1 MQIRPRVTHTLSVL
15 GLLCAA
21 AGTTYAGAPTSVD
34 LTRQDQIRWS
44 SGIIERLAPMSQS
57 QIRSSL
63 QTLSSREDASH
74 VLVRFER
81 PLSQAQRDD
90 LAAKGLDLLSS
101 LGSTTY
107 FANLRDGAD
116 LGALGNAPIRM
127 VTEIERHQKLHG
139 DLLTGRLNDWMIS
152 LDEPT
157 RQGKLR
163 ESFDRGM
170 VSREEFEKAGADP
183 LVAVVVMFHQDVDHK
198 TESQRLSRQL
208 HATVASQIRSINA
221 AVLHMHLSQI
231 DQLAMDDSI
240 MWVEPPLPP
249 MAELNAENRALT
261 NVDLVNAAPYGLDGT
276 GVNVLI
282 YDGGKMANHN
292 DFGSRLTIGMSDTA
306 NTSDHATHV
315 GGTVGGDGTATYN
328 NRGMAPGV
336 NLISY
341 GFEQPGGLMQG
352 FLYTDPG
359 DIEDDYTEAINVYGA
374 HISNNSIGTNTAPNG
389 YPCDWTGNY
398 GATGALIDAIARG
411 SLGNPFRIVWANG
424 NERQTS
430 RCLGDDNG
438 NFGEYFSTAP
448 PAGAKNHITVGSV
461 DSDTDLTSSFS
472 SWGPVDDGRIK
483 PDISAPGCQ
492 VGGDGGVLS
501 TSSLNPAGYSV
512 KCGTSMASPTVC
524 GISALILEQYRLSFP
539 DRDDLRNSTLKAILA
554 NTAVDR
560 GNTGPD
566 YQYGYGSV
574 RADAAVDA
582 VIAENVVEAEVG
594 QGDIYRFVVIIGEND
609 SELKVTMAWDD
620 APGTPNVDPVL
631 VNDLDIR
638 VIDSS
643 SNIHMPWTLD
653 PSNPSAPA
661 VRTTR
666 DGINNIEQVVIDN
679 AAPGAYTVEVSG
691 FNVAVGATQGFGVVS
706 NGFLV
711 NCSSNGL
718 ISMSGSRV
726 QCDGSLNVQVIDC
739 DLNTSDEVVDTV
751 DVMIS
756 STTDAGFMLTLTETA
771 AESAAFTGSF
781 TFSSSGGADLGVN
794 EGDTITAT
802 YIDADDGEGNFGVFN
817 DSTATV
823 DCTAPMV
830 LSASATD
837 IEPRAAVASVTLDE
851 PSSITVRYGETIG
864 SLTQSAGSNSLSTS
878 HDVAMTG
885 LQDEHDYVFVVD
897 ATDQAGNMS
906 TDDNGGVGYA
916 FTTPDVPDFFTEQ
929 FGSGIDLVGSRV
941 EFRPVATVE
950 GYEACIDP
958 ITPGVF
964 PVSPAGGV
972 SVSLSDDDSE
982 QISLSGGHTV
992 QLYGEVY
999 DEFYIGS
1006 NGYVTF
1012 GSGRSTYS
1020 ESYGEHFS
1028 AKQVSALFD
1037 DLNPSQG
1044 GNVSYLE
1051 LGDRVVVTFDG
1062 VPEHNGN
1069 NSNSFQIELYY
1080 DGTIAMSWISL
1091 DSNDAV
1097 IGLSEGN
1104 GQDPDFIASDLS
1116 VYDSCGPRAPYAADV
1131 SVQTPINETI
1141 IVQLAGADDGL
1152 PERPGE
1158 LTYSVV
1164 SLPSTGTI
1172 FDVGSGSQIVSVP
1185 HVLASQGDMVE
1196 FVPANN
1202 YQGVV
1207 SFTYIADDGGT
1218 APDGGESNVGTVSV
1232 TVGGPQPVY
1241 SFLVDDTNPGWDTT
1255 GAWAFGQPAGSSGDP
1270 SSGATGDNVY
1280 GYNLNGDYPNNMPQQ
1295 FLTSESLDFTGVTQ
1309 VTLTFERWLGVERSQ
1324 YDHAVIQ
1331 VSVNGG
1337 SWETIW
1343 ENDFSTSMSE
1353 SSWTSVSYDISGMAD
1368 DQSDVRVRWI
1378 MGTTDTS
1385 VVYHGWNIDDIVFEG
1400 ITEISACRPDYTG
1413 DGELDFFDISAF
1425 LTLFSA
1431 EDPLAD
1437 YNGDNEFDFFD
1448 ISSFL
1453 MDLNAGCP

>member
-1 MQIRPRVTHTLSVL
+1 MLNRPRVRHTVSVL
-15 GLLCAA
+15 GMLCAA
-21 AGTTYAGAPTSVD
+21 SGTTFAGAPSSDD

-44 SGIIERLAPMSQS
+44 SGIVERLAPMSPS
-57 QIRSSL
+57 QVRSSL
-63 QTLSSREDASH
+63 ETLAARQDASH

-90 LAAKGLDLLSS
+90 LAAKGLELLSS

-107 FANLRDGAD
+107 FANIRDGAD
-116 LGALGNAPIRM
+116 IGAIGSAPIRL

-139 DLLTGRLNDWMIS
+139 DLLTGRVNDWMVS

-157 RQGKLR
+157 RRGKLR

-170 VSREEFEKAGADP
+170 ISREEFQKAGSDP
-183 LVAVVVMFHQDVDHK
+183 LVAVVVMFHEDVDHRA
-198 TESQRLSRQL
+198 ESQRLGREFN
-208 HATVASQIRSINA
+208 ATVASQIRSINA
-221 AVLHMHLSQI
+221 ATLHLRLSQI
-231 DQLAMDDSI
+231 DALALEDSV

-249 MAELNAENRALT
+249 MDELNAENRALT
-261 NVDLVNAAPYGLDGT
+261 GVDIVNSAPYGLDGT

-306 NTSDHATHV
+306 STSDHATHV
-315 GGTVGGDGTATYN
+315 GGTVGGDGTANAN

-341 GFEQPGGLMQG
+341 GFEQEGGLMQG

-359 DIEDDYTEAINVYGA
+359 DIEDDYTEAINLYGA

-398 GATGALIDAIARG
+398 GVTGALIDAIARG

-438 NFGEYFSTAP
+438 NHGEYFSTAP

-461 DSDTDLTSSFS
+461 DSDTDLSSDFS

-492 VGGDGGVLS
+492 VGGDGGVTS
-501 TSSLNPAGYSV
+501 TGSSSPTSYTV

-560 GNTGPD
+560 GNAGPD

-582 VIAENVVEAEVG
+582 VIAENVIEAEVG
-594 QGDIYRFVVIIGEND
+594 QGGVYRFVVIIGAGD
-609 SELKVTMAWDD
+609 DDLKVTLAWDD

-638 VIDSS
+638 VIDAA
-643 SNIHMPWTLD
+643 SNVHMPWTLD

-661 VRTTR
+661 VRTVR

-691 FNVAVGATQGFGVVS
+691 FNVAVGATQSFGVCS

-711 NCSSNGL
+711 NCSSAGL
-718 ISMSGSRV
+718 IGMGASRV
-726 QCDGSLNVQVIDC
+726 QCDGTQNVQVIDC
-739 DLNTSDEVVDTV
+739 DLNTSDLVVDTV

-756 STTDAGFMLTLTETA
+756 SDSDAGFMLTLTETA
-771 AESAAFTGSF
+771 PESAAFTGSF
-781 TFSSSGGADLGVN
+781 TFSSSGGADLGVS
-794 EGDTITAT
+794 EGDTITAR
-802 YIDADDGEGNFGVFN
+802 YIDADDGEGNFGVIV

-830 LSASATD
+830 LTASATD
-837 IEPRAAVASVTLDE
+837 IEPRRATASVTLDE
-851 PSSITVRYGETIG
+851 PSSITVRYGETMG
-864 SLTQSAGSNSLSTS
+864 SLNQSAASGSLSTS
-878 HDVAMTG
+878 HDVLMPG

-897 ATDQAGNMS
+897 ATDQAGNMN
-906 TDDNGGVGYA
+906 TDDNGGAGYA

-929 FGSGIDLVGSRV
+929 FGSGIDLEGMRI

-958 ITPGVF
+958 L
-964 PVSPAGGV
+964 AGGV
-972 SVSLSDDDSE
+972 LPIDPSGGTTISMSDDDSE
-982 QISLSGGHTV
+982 LVSISGGNTV
-992 QLYGEVY
+992 SLYGVEY

-1006 NGYVTF
+1006 NGYLTF
-1012 GSGRSTYS
+1012 GNSDTSYS
-1020 ESYGEHFS
+1020 ESYSEHFS
-1028 AKQVSALFD
+1028 EARIAAAFD
-1037 DLNPSQG
+1037 DHNPNDG
-1044 GNVSYLE
+1044 GTISYMQLA
-1051 LGDRVVVTFDG
+1051 DRMVVTFDQVAEYG
-1062 VPEHNGN
+1062 TSGASRNTYQ
-1069 NSNSFQIELYY
+1069 FELFF
-1080 DGTIAMSWISL
+1080 DGTIAISWEQL
-1091 DSNDAV
+1091 DSSDAIV
-1097 IGLSEGN
+1097 GLSEGN
-1104 GQDPDFIASDLS
+1104 GQDPDFLASDLS
-1116 VYDSCGPRAPYAADV
+1116 AYDSCGPRPPLAGNL
-1131 SVQTPINETI
+1131 SIQTPVNESI
-1141 IVQLAGADDGL
+1141 MFSLPGADDGL
-1152 PERPGE
+1152 PKVPGI
-1158 LTYSVV
+1158 LTYKVT
-1164 SLPSTGTI
+1164 SLPMDGSL
-1172 FDVGSGSQIVSVP
+1172 FDVLGGEITSVP
-1185 HVLASQGDMVE
+1185 YTLVGAGNMLEYVPDTNTQGLD
-1196 FVPANN
+1196 
-1202 YQGVV
+1202 
-1207 SFTYIADDGGT
+1207 SFMYTADDGGT
-1218 APDGGESNVGTVSV
+1218 APHGGESEPGTVTI

-1241 SFLVDDTNPGWDTT
+1241 SFLVDDSNPGWSTT
-1255 GAWAFGQPAGSSGDP
+1255 GDWAFGQPAGNDGDP
-1270 SSGATGDNVY
+1270 SSGATGINVY
-1280 GYNLNGDYPNNMPQQ
+1280 GYNLNGDYPNNMPQH
-1295 FLTSESLDFTGVTQ
+1295 FLTTGSLDFTGVSQ
-1309 VTLTFERWLGVERSQ
+1309 VTLNYERWLGVESST
-1324 YDHAVIQ
+1324 YDHATVQI
-1331 VSVNGG
+1331 SVGG
-1337 SWETIW
+1337 GAWNTIW
-1343 ENDFSTSMSE
+1343 DHSGSTLNE
-1353 SSWTSVSYDISGMAD
+1353 SSWTRVSHDISAMAD
-1368 DQSDVRVRWI
+1368 NQSDVRIRWI

-1385 VVYHGWNIDDIVFEG
+1385 VTYQGWNLDDIVFEG
-1400 ITEISACRPDYTG
+1400 ITEIAVCRPDYTG
-1413 DGELDFFDISAF
+1413 DGELDFFDISTF
-1425 LTLFSA
+1425 LTLFGD
-1431 EDPLAD
+1431 EDPAAD
-1437 YNGDNEFDFFD
+1437 YNSDLEFDFFD
-1448 ISSFL
+1448 ISEFL